1 MCCLVLIDHGGSTG
15 ATKLGEPHGTPHE
28 QHLLESIL
36 ACLTNGVIAI
46 DASDRI
52 TIWNAAAGSILHRHA
67 SMALGKRY
75 QDVFN
80 TLPQLGLI
88 GVLNTIRMQ
97 QQHGTIVRTVIT
109 GHVPGRGQVTLHL
122 CVCLLADT
130 QQTYLGMVIV
140 IDDRTPMVSSREK

>member
-1 MCCLVLIDHGGSTG
+1 MSI
-15 ATKLGEPHGTPHE
+15 PHE
-28 QHLLESIL
+28 QQFMESIL
-36 ACLTNGVIAI
+36 ACLTNGVITI
-46 DASDRI
+46 DSSDRI
-52 TIWNAAAGSILHRHA
+52 TIWNAAAGSILHRHP

-97 QQHGTIVRTVIT
+97 HQYGTMVRTSIT
-109 GHVPGRGQVTLHL
+109 GDIPGRGQVNLHL

-130 QQTYLGMVIV
+130 HQTYIGMIIV
-140 IDDRTPMVSSREK
+140 IEDQTVTISKR